1 MENTVE
7 ALNNKINTLREDYQ
21 KENNFLNEVNKSIEG
36 LLAKR
41 KETEQKIHTINGA
54 FQAYQDALSLFKKE
68 EDESIPEAVFELA

>member
-7 ALNNKINTLREDYQ
+7 SLNNKINSLREDFQ

-54 FQAYQDALSLFKKE
+54 FQAYQDALSLLTKDS
-68 EDESIPEAVFELA
+68 EDPIPEAISELG

>member
-7 ALNNKINTLREDYQ
+7 SLNNKITTLREEFQ
-21 KENNFLNEVNKSIEG
+21 KENNFLNEVNKSIKG

-54 FQAYQDALSLFKKE
+54 FQAYQDALSLLTKDN
-68 EDESIPEAVFELA
+68 EDPIPEAISELG

>member
-7 ALNNKINTLREDYQ
+7 SLNNKITTLREEFQ

-54 FQAYQDALSLFKKE
+54 FQAYQDALSLLTKDN
-68 EDESIPEAVFELA
+68 EDLIPEAISELS